1 MINCLS
7 DMRCKEVVSVCDGR
21 CLGCVDDLKIDTCC
35 AKIMAIVIYGR
46 PKCFGL
52 LGREDDIVIP
62 WSEIKLIGED
72 TILVDYKCCVKNSH
86 RLFFDFFR
94 K

>member
-1 MINCLS
+1 MINCLG

-35 AKIMAIVIYGR
+35 AKITAIVIYGH

-52 LGREDDIVIP
+52 FGRENDIVIP
-62 WSEIKLIGED
+62 WDCIRLFGED
-72 TILVDYKCCVKNSH
+72 TILVEYKCECKRRQ
-86 RLFFDFFR
+86 RLLDFF
-94 K
+94 KN

>member
-35 AKIMAIVIYGR
+35 AKILAIIIYGR

-52 LGREDDIVIP
+52 FGREEDIVIP
-62 WSEIKLIGED
+62 WNEIKLIGED
-72 TILVDYKCCVKNSH
+72 TVLVNYTCCVRNNR
-86 RLFFDFFR
+86 RLFFDFF
-94 K
+94 KN

>member
-35 AKIMAIVIYGR
+35 AQITAIIIYGR

-62 WSEIKLIGED
+62 WNCIKLLGED
-72 TILVDYKCCVKNSH
+72 TILVEYKCDCKC
-86 RLFFDFFR
+86 RKGLFDFL
-94 K
+94 KK